1 MLKLRVCD
9 GALGKEKSLSKVNGL
24 TRQQILMCIKH
35 EGTLTAD
42 QLSQHLEISPVA
54 VRQHLSALEAEGY
67 ICVRIERK
75 GLGRP
80 SHRYCLTDT
89 GDETFPRTYDQFAE
103 MLLSELEIWQGSD
116 ALPELMRR
124 QRERQ
129 LSALL
134 PRISGKPFAAGLKEI
149 ARVYTERGFMAESK
163 EVSTDEYLLLKR
175 NCAICSLAR
184 HMPELCCG
192 SEEGFLS
199 KLLDGAEVSLEKSF
213 AAGDHCCQFRI
224 RK

>member
-1 MLKLRVCD
+1 
-9 GALGKEKSLSKVNGL
+9 
-24 TRQQILMCIKH
+24 MCIKH

-42 QLSQHLEISPVA
+42 QLAQQLEISSVA
-54 VRQHLSALEAEGY
+54 VRQHLSALEAESY
-67 ICVRIERK
+67 ICVRVERK

-80 SHRYCLTDT
+80 SHRYCLTEV
-89 GDETFPRTYDQFAE
+89 GDETFPRVYEQFAE
-103 MLLSELEIWQGSD
+103 MLLSELEMWQGSD
-116 ALPELMRR
+116 AVPDLMRR
-124 QRERQ
+124 QQERQ

-134 PRISGKPFAAGLKEI
+134 PRISGKPFAAGLQEI
-149 ARVYTERGFMAESK
+149 TRIYTERGYMAESK
-163 EVSTDEYLLLKR
+163 EVAPNEYLLLKR

-184 HMPELCCG
+184 QMPELCCG

-213 AAGDHCCQFRI
+213 AAGDHYCQFRI